1 MGIFANQEK
10 AERVDRD
17 GKSRTHVEET
27 RTVVSGT
34 PAASVAPNDR
44 VDQQIVDHRS
54 VRSMD
59 FSAATV
65 NGLLGI
71 LLLAIEAVIATRFL
85 LIAFGA
91 NRTSGFVNFML
102 NLSWPF
108 VRPFSN
114 AFATHTWDQGIVEP
128 ASLLAM
134 GVFAIVFALAMM
146 LINSVV
152 PDYRARHDVASSRT
166 TRL

>member
-1 MGIFANQEK
+1 MVVDTNQEK
-10 AERVDRD
+10 AERIERD
-17 GKSRTHVEET
+17 GTSRTQVEQT
-27 RTVVSGT
+27 RTVVSGRPDT
-34 PAASVAPNDR
+34 TFRADR
-44 VDQQIVDHRS
+44 VDREVVDQRS

-71 LLLAIEAVIATRFL
+71 LLLALEAVIATRFL

-114 AFATHTWDQGIVEP
+114 AFATHTWGQGIVEP

-166 TRL
+166 TKL